1 VRIEGAGLEPRDAV
15 ASIGT
20 RPTIDGDTALLEVH
34 VFNFDGDLYG
44 QHVHVDFVAKL
55 RDEQR
60 FDSLQALTEQMD
72 RDADEAR
79 QILTAQIDQAELTS
93 RQD

>member
-1 VRIEGAGLEPRDAV
+1 
-15 ASIGT
+15 
-20 RPTIDGDTALLEVH
+20 
-34 VFNFDGDLYG
+34 
-44 QHVHVDFVAKL
+44 VAKL

>member
-1 VRIEGAGLEPRDAV
+1 M
-15 ASIGT
+15 
-20 RPTIDGDTALLEVH
+20 
-34 VFNFDGDLYG
+34 FNFDGDLYG